1 MDRSGIVGV
10 GVVDGGVVEGEVVVE
25 NEEQGWILTVEAH
38 VMGRTFL
45 GTGIIWM
52 KESEV

>member
-10 GVVDGGVVEGEVVVE
+10 GVVDGGVVEGEAVV

-52 KESEV
+52 KESEA